1 MLPSIHA
8 NAKPAFKNL
17 FMTTQPSLDPRINP
31 WKRGDVCTRHFDD
44 VGFVV
49 NCTKECIEV
58 RWLERGAMGAVEKI
72 SADEMNNLRV
82 GHADGPSLDGRG
94 RTNLEALLSL
104 EALDVIQ
111 SALANRAFKND
122 REKHEADEFV
132 RRAFHGCA

>member
-1 MLPSIHA
+1 
-8 NAKPAFKNL
+8 
-17 FMTTQPSLDPRINP
+17 MTTQPSLDPRINP

-49 NCTKECIEV
+49 NCTRECIEV
-58 RWLERGAMGAVEKI
+58 RWLERGAMGAVKKI
-72 SADEMNNLRV
+72 SADEMNYLRV

-111 SALANRAFKND
+111 SALANRTFKND
-122 REKHEADEFV
+122 GKST
-132 RRAFHGCA
+132 RRTSSSGVHSMDAFGTRKMPRSY